1 MNGPEKRKQYIYI
14 FFFLPFWKHHMA
26 DINDIYNKR
35 ETTKD
40 CIRI

>member
-1 MNGPEKRKQYIYI
+1 MVREEEAIYI
-14 FFFLPFWKHHMA
+14 FFFFFLPFWKHHMA
-26 DINDIYNKR
+26 DYNDIYNKR